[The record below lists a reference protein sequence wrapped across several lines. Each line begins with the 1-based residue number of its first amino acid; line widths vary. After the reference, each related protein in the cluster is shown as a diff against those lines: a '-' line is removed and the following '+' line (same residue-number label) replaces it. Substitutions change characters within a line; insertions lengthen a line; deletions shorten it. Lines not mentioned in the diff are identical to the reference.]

1 MTVSFTRLP
10 RWSLP
15 GADSEKQK
23 LPELLLDAYLAK
35 APLGAAAPHAPAEG
49 DGAAARPA
57 PFTGSHPWTFFSM
70 RCAAPLASA
79 V

>member
-49 DGAAARPA
+49 EGGGRA
-57 PFTGSHPWTFFSM
+57 PGTAHWLASLDLFSM